1 MGCWI
6 HIYVLVTCF
15 YSIDRIH
22 NWEDISSRNRQCH
35 ALMMLTTWPCRSLSL
50 QFGSGQ
56 WYVAGPYGWFHS
68 QQLSCH
74 VLGIFV
80 SVSII
85 SIIMSQWYELYDIFL
100 LKSSCF
106 ELLTDHQ
113 HRRGQGE
120 SKLPTQYVPIRS
132 LDAAVASGYIRHY
145 TTTSRTLPS
154 GKLT

>member
-100 LKSSCF
+100 LKSSMF
-106 ELLTDHQ
+106 WVA
-113 HRRGQGE
+113 HRSPT
-120 SKLPTQYVPIRS
+120 SKRTGWKQTANTICSDQVPWCCSGFWLYTTLYDYVPNI
-132 LDAAVASGYIRHY
+132 
-145 TTTSRTLPS
+145 TLR
-154 GKLT
+154 